1 MRANW
6 GTMITRRR
14 TLART
19 AARKVPAYT
28 PRTGMVGML
37 PVPSIG
43 VLVDALIR
51 WLDNT
56 TTPVTEGQNRP
67 ATEVA

>member
-1 MRANW
+1 
-6 GTMITRRR
+6 
-14 TLART
+14 
-19 AARKVPAYT
+19 
-28 PRTGMVGML
+28 ML